1 MINNKITLD
10 FSNKNIVAV
19 NAKQHDKQSRYL
31 EINCVN
37 KGQKFDLSNSYAYI
51 RLKKP
56 DGNAVFNKCSIEN
69 GNIIVELTEQMLA
82 IAGKAI
88 ADILILTVDINDLSD
103 ISIVKSSVLS
113 TMTFNINIVA
123 SAIDNSEIESS
134 YEFNALN
141 EALEKI
147 EVDVDKLDKIYSEIE
162 SFQNE
167 ASISEQNR
175 VKSENE
181 RINAE
186 ETRQENEN
194 ERKDAEERRVSS
206 EVLRANAE
214 ENRVKEHTSMMSNA
228 EKKLSEASNVNISAI
243 SNTNSFTVTVTNRKG
258 TAITSP
264 NLINLIKMGTITT
277 VSSEKD
283 ATASIT
289 GDFGNQKLNLSIPR
303 GKTPSFS
310 IGTVTTSAPGTSASA
325 SITGTDDNPLLN
337 LIIPR
342 GDTGTVENISADK
355 IPYDSQENTHTIKDV
370 VDNISPYIECT
381 TDRSDVNKKVD
392 LSGFELKTGAKIIVR
407 FTSTSTTTPTSGNM
421 TLNVNNTGAKPI
433 VDGHANKS
441 IFTYTAHDIFYN
453 NYVCEFVYDGTYWV
467 LLNRDYNSTYTNMKL
482 GNGYGTCST
491 AATTTAKVATLFDY
505 NLLVGGYVSIKF
517 TYAVPANATLNIN
530 EKGAKN
536 IFYKGSK
543 ITENVIKAN
552 DLVTFIFDGSQYV
565 ITSIDR
571 WQSDL
576 DSKAPISHAITTTT
590 YGKGTNSVYGHV
602 KLSDVYS
609 TSVGDASSGVVAS
622 QKALFDAYSTLNSN
636 LNNICNDRINNIYAD
651 SSHAY
656 PLICKDIQAG
666 QVTVEQ
672 AVKDAVANGFFSTN
686 GAYIG
691 LIIHGSWEFYTAI
704 AVNDAKYISVL
715 IHGYSGEIHQL
726 VWSGGELVNHRVL

>member
-103 ISIVKSSVLS
+103 ISTVKSSVLS
-113 TMTFNINIVA
+113 TMTFNINIIA
-123 SAIDNSEIESS
+123 SAINNSEIESS

-175 VKSENE
+175 VKSENK

-194 ERKDAEERRVSS
+194 ERKDAEERRASL

-228 EKKLSEASNVNISAI
+228 EKILSEASNINISAI

-310 IGTVTTSAPGTSASA
+310 IGTITTSAPGTSASA

-342 GDTGTVENISADK
+342 GDTGTVKNISADK
-355 IPYDSQENTHTIKDV
+355 IPYGSEEDTHTIKNV

-407 FTSTSTTTPTSGNM
+407 FTSTSTSTPTSGNM
-421 TLNVNNTGAKPI
+421 TLNVNDTGAINI
-433 VDGHANKS
+433 VDGHANKN
-441 IFTYTAHDIFYN
+441 IFTYTAHGIFYN

-467 LLNRDYNSTYTNMKL
+467 LLNRDYNSTYTNMTL

-491 AATTTAKVATLFDY
+491 AAATTAKVATLSDY

-530 EKGAKN
+530 GKGEKN

-552 DLVTFIFDGSQYV
+552 DLVTFIFDGSQYT

-590 YGKGTNSVYGHV
+590 YGKGTDSMYGHV

-636 LNNICNDRINNIYAD
+636 LDNIKNNRINNIYAN

-656 PLICKDIQAG
+656 PLICKDILTG
-666 QVTVEQ
+666 QVSTEQ
-672 AVKDAVANGFFSTN
+672 AVIDAVANGFFNKN

-704 AVNDAKYISVL
+704 SVNDAKYISVL
-715 IHGYSGEIHQL
+715 IHNYSGEIHQL